1 MGSQQGRK
9 RGRDRVR
16 SSLPEGFADCH
27 RAVLNAAAG
36 SEQHGDRRPAVFLF
50 VVRRTESKGA
60 AETATPCRYKFFG
73 NGNAAPARLVLRI
86 SAVGVDSG
94 KTRCSRCGTRCVQR
108 VFPSP
113 KPTRPSASERPNI
126 PPAGQALSRKIF
138 RFSEVQIRGIS
149 APVSPGKGAARDRHE
164 PCGGMRRDAVASGD
178 PSPDENVR
186 SVRRSRVVLAPRP
199 WRQADGLIHR

>member
-1 MGSQQGRK
+1 M
-9 RGRDRVR
+9 
-16 SSLPEGFADCH
+16 
-27 RAVLNAAAG
+27 
-36 SEQHGDRRPAVFLF
+36 F

-73 NGNAAPARLVLRI
+73 NANAAPARLVVRI
-86 SAVGVDSG
+86 SAAGVDSG
-94 KTRCSRCGTRCVQR
+94 KTRCSRSGTRRVQR
-108 VFPSP
+108 GFP

-138 RFSEVQIRGIS
+138 CFSESKNDATNPLV
-149 APVSPGKGAARDRHE
+149 PPGKGAARDRHE
-164 PCGGMRRDAVASGD
+164 PCGGMRRDAAASGD